1 MMKGE
6 GSTIRGMARG
16 DLDQV
21 VTLDAGAGGLT
32 RRDFFQ
38 RRWQAME
45 ADPESYIG
53 LVAGQPDA
61 LDGFVLAHILT
72 GEFGTRRRLAII
84 DSIAVRP
91 EARGGGV
98 GAALMGAL
106 KAEAGQRGCAEIRT
120 LADWSR
126 QDLLRFFANSDFS
139 PAPLDVLEKSLE
151 DIPQERSHAG

>member
-1 MMKGE
+1 MKGE
-6 GSTIRGMARG
+6 VSTIRAMARS

-21 VTLDAGAGGLT
+21 VALDAGTGGLT

-53 LVAGQPDA
+53 LVAGEPDA
-61 LDGFVLAHILT
+61 LNGFVLAHILT

-91 EARGGGV
+91 DARGGGV
-98 GAALMGAL
+98 GASLMGAL
-106 KAEAGQRGCAEIRT
+106 KTEAGQRGCAEIRT

-126 QDLLRFFANSDFS
+126 QDLLRFFAKSGFS

-151 DIPQERSHAG
+151 DTPKEKSHAG

>member
-1 MMKGE
+1 MKGE
-6 GSTIRGMARG
+6 DSTIRGMARD

-21 VTLDAGAGGLT
+21 VALDAGAGGLT

-45 ADPESYIG
+45 AGPESYIG
-53 LVAGQPDA
+53 LVSGEPDA
-61 LDGFVLAHILT
+61 LDGFVLAHILS

-98 GAALMGAL
+98 GASLMDAL
-106 KAEAGQRGCAEIRT
+106 KTEARQRDCAEIRT

-126 QDLLRFFANSDFS
+126 QDLLHFFSNSGFS
-139 PAPLDVLEKSLE
+139 PAPLDVLEKTLE
-151 DIPQERSHAG
+151 DIPREQSNAG

>member
-1 MMKGE
+1 MMKSAD
-6 GSTIRGMARG
+6 STIRGMARN

-21 VTLDAGAGGLT
+21 VALDAGAGELT
-32 RRDFFQ
+32 RSDFFQ

-45 ADPESYIG
+45 AGPESYIG
-53 LVAGQPDA
+53 LVAGEPDA
-61 LDGFVLAHILT
+61 IDGFALAHILT

-84 DSIAVRP
+84 DGIAVRP

-126 QDLLRFFANSDFS
+126 QDLLRFFANSGFS

-151 DIPQERSHAG
+151 DVPLEKSHAG